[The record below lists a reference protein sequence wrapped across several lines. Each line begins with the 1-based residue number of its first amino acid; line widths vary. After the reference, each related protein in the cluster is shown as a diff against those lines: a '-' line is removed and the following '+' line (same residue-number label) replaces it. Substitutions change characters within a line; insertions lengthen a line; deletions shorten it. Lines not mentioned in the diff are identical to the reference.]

1 MAKKEQKKVYD
12 DMRDSAHKIWLAG
25 LGALAKAEQ
34 EGAKVFNSLVEAG
47 EEFEARGKKRFTL
60 VKGKVQ
66 EARDVA
72 ERELDKLGDTFDK
85 LGDSFDA
92 KVAGAVEKLGVPS
105 REEIQRLTQRV
116 EELTAKV
123 DKIKPAPRARKT
135 PTAVKKKS

>member
-1 MAKKEQKKVYD
+1 MAKKEQNKVYD

-34 EGAKVFNSLVEAG
+34 EGSKVFNSLVEAG
-47 EEFEARGKKRFTL
+47 EDFEARGKKRLTL
-60 VKGKVQ
+60 VKGKVE
-66 EARDVA
+66 EARHA
-72 ERELDKLGDTFDK
+72 AGRELDKLGDTFDK

-105 REEIQRLTQRV
+105 REEIQRLTKRV

-123 DKIKPAPRARKT
+123 DKIKPARRARKT
-135 PTAVKKKS
+135 PATAKKSS

>member
-1 MAKKEQKKVYD
+1 MAKKKQQKVYD

-25 LGALAKAEQ
+25 LGALAKAEE
-34 EGAKVFNSLVEAG
+34 EGTKVFHHLVEAG

-66 EARDVA
+66 EARDA
-72 ERELDKLGDTFDK
+72 AGKEIEKLGDTFD
-85 LGDSFDA
+85 D
-92 KVAGAVEKLGVPS
+92 KVANAVQKLGVPS
-105 REEIQRLTQRV
+105 RDEIQRLTKRV

-135 PTAVKKKS
+135 TRAAKKS